1 MGKQKEF
8 RIERVEN
15 CCQKL
20 TTILEK
26 QQLTEQKI
34 VDGLETIKIDLH
46 RTTES
51 FENHQ
56 IHEDLK
62 NITTNIKTN
71 KKDLL
76 LIDTKVNRFLG
87 GISALLLV
95 AGIMWNIWVYMDN
108 KVETAEQIVA
118 EKQNSIL
125 NEKIN
130 KLSNIVNRN
139 YGVQQG
145 KKQ

>member
-62 NITTNIKTN
+62 DITTNIKTN

-76 LIDTKVNRFLG
+76 IIDIKVNRFLG

-95 AGIMWNIWVYMDN
+95 MGIMWNVWVYMDN
-108 KVETAEQIVA
+108 KVATAEQIVA
-118 EKQNSIL
+118 EKQNIIL

-130 KLSNIVNRN
+130 KLSNLVNRN
-139 YGVQQG
+139 YGGEQG
-145 KKQ
+145 KK